1 MLVHLIRE
9 YWKFMNPHLQTQEIK
24 QLKITN
30 VVLREHKRQIQEENQ
45 NNINCLEEIH
55 KQQRKSLE
63 TLNIVLGIRKET
75 RRL

>member
-1 MLVHLIRE
+1 
-9 YWKFMNPHLQTQEIK
+9 MNPHLQTQEIK

-55 KQQRKSLE
+55 KQHRKPLE
-63 TLNIVLGIRKET
+63 KLNIVLGIRKET
-75 RRL
+75 GRL